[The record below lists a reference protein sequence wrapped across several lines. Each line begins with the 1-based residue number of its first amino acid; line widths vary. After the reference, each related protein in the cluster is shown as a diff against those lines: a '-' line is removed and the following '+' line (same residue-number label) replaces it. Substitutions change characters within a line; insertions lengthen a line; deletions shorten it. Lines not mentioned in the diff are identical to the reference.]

1 MSQRISQLLEF
12 LKESP
17 DDAFLNYAL
26 ATEHVSSGEDAVAEE
41 IFLKLLNQHP
51 DYIATYYHLG
61 KLLERKGQKNEAMD
75 IYRKGI
81 EKAKLTGERHSLSEL
96 QSALLELEYDD

>member
-1 MSQRISQLLEF
+1 MAF

-26 ATEHVSSGEDAVAEE
+26 ATEYVGLGDDDKAEV
-41 IFLKLLNQHP
+41 IFRALLEKHP

-61 KLLERKGQKNEAMD
+61 KLLERKTDKESAIL
-75 IYRKGI
+75 IYEKGI
-81 EKAKLTGERHSLSEL
+81 EKAKKIGERHSLSEL
-96 QSALLELEYDD
+96 QSALLELQYD

>member
-1 MSQRISQLLEF
+1 MNRIEQLLAF

-26 ATEHVSSGEDAVAEE
+26 ATEYVGLGDDDKAEV
-41 IFLKLLNQHP
+41 IFRILLEKQP

-61 KLLERKGQKNEAMD
+61 KLMERKTEKEEAIS
-75 IYRKGI
+75 IYEKGI
-81 EKAKLTGERHSLSEL
+81 EKAKKSGERHTLSEL
-96 QSALLELEYDD
+96 QSALLELQYD

>member
-1 MSQRISQLLEF
+1 MSRIDQLMAF

-26 ATEHVSSGEDAVAEE
+26 ATEYVGLGDDDKAEV
-41 IFLKLLNQHP
+41 IFRELLEKHP

-61 KLLERKGQKNEAMD
+61 KLLERKTDKESAIL
-75 IYRKGI
+75 IYEKGI
-81 EKAKLTGERHSLSEL
+81 EKAKKIGERHSLSEL
-96 QSALLELEYDD
+96 QSALLELQYD

>member
-1 MSQRISQLLEF
+1 MSRIDQLMAF

-26 ATEHVSSGEDAVAEE
+26 ATEYMGLGYDDKAEV
-41 IFLKLLNQHP
+41 IFRKLLEIHP

-61 KLLERKGQKNEAMD
+61 KLLERKADKDTAIL
-75 IYRKGI
+75 IYEKGI
-81 EKAKLTGERHSLSEL
+81 EKAKKMVERHSLSEL
-96 QSALLELEYDD
+96 QSALLELQYD